1 MSFFK
6 SIGKGLGALI
16 GARSGASQQHRDF
29 NKEWDRQYQQSLADA
44 QSQSFA
50 FQSQADLQQVYDQT
64 QADIERI
71 SREESRL
78 GETRVE
84 LADGAGKPRKSTF
97 RFVG

>member
-6 SIGKGLGALI
+6 SIGKGLGALL

-29 NKEWDRQYQQSLADA
+29 NKEWGRQYDQSLADA
-44 QSQSFA
+44 KAQSFA
-50 FQSQADLQQVYDQT
+50 FQSQADLQRVYDQT

-71 SREESRL
+71 SREESLL

-84 LADGAGKPRKSTF
+84 LAEGANKARKSAF